1 MLRWK
6 GKSTMIYR
14 FRIKGHIDTLWADR
28 FEGMTIVPEDNGD
41 TLLTG
46 PVADQAAL
54 HGLLKKVRNL
64 GMPLVSVNPFE
75 PLLFRERSVSMVS
88 NKRTARV
95 AGFLYLGVILTGMFA
110 ELAVRS
116 RLIVAGNAAATAG
129 NIVASGGLFRLG
141 ILGDLVMGLLFIT
154 LAVVL
159 YKLLK
164 PVNKVISLLFVFLV
178 AISTAM
184 TSINLLNQFA
194 AAAILGGHN
203 GLTAFSTDQLRAL
216 AMFFLDMHAYGYLFS
231 AMFYGTWLFPLG
243 YLVFTSG
250 FFPKV
255 LGVFLMI
262 APLGSLMEI
271 ITKLFFPG
279 FEALMYPGFAIGMIA
294 EFSFCFWLLFKGAK
308 DQKSPS

>member
-6 GKSTMIYR
+6 GKTTVIYR
-14 FRIKGHIDTLWADR
+14 IRIKGYLDNLWADR

-75 PLLFRERSVSMVS
+75 PILSRERSVSMVS

-110 ELAVRS
+110 EMVVRS
-116 RLIVAGNAAATAG
+116 RLIVAGDAAATAG
-129 NIVASGGLFRLG
+129 NIMASGGLFRLG

-164 PVNKVISLLFVFLV
+164 PVNKVIALLFVFLV
-178 AISTAM
+178 AISTAI
-184 TSINLLNQFA
+184 TSLNLLNQYA
-194 AAAILGGHN
+194 AAAILGGN
-203 GLTAFSTDQLRAL
+203 IGLTAFSTDQLRAL
-216 AMFFLDMHAYGYLFS
+216 AMFFLDMHSYGYLFS

-255 LGVFLMI
+255 LGVILMI
-262 APLGSLMEI
+262 APLGHLMEI
-271 ITKLFFPG
+271 ITDLFFPG
-279 FEALMYPGFAIGMIA
+279 FQALTYPGFAIVMLA
-294 EFSFCFWLLFKGAK
+294 EFSFCFWLVFKGAK
-308 DQKSPS
+308 DQTNPS